1 MKNLFSFSVK
11 NNSATPSESVSVKP
25 PQGVVQMSDQE
36 LDQVVGGF
44 GVGLSTVGPQA
55 LSLST
60 TTAGPNLSSGSLVGP
75 LGLFPSSVS
84 PGVGVGVVSA
94 GTLSGGFSAF
104 TGGGSDRG
112 EP

>member
-1 MKNLFSFSVK
+1 MVSILKRVVGRKREAVRISASVHK
-11 NNSATPSESVSVKP
+11 GRALED
-25 PQGVVQMSDQE
+25 GE
-36 LDQVVGGF
+36 LDEVVGGF
-44 GVGLSTVGPQA
+44 GLGLPMVGPQA

-60 TTAGPNLSSGSLVGP
+60 MTAGSNLSSGSLVGP

-94 GTLSGGFSAF
+94 GTLRGGFSAF

-112 EP
+112 ES

>member
-1 MKNLFSFSVK
+1 MMSMLKRVVDSKREAVCVAASVHK
-11 NNSATPSESVSVKP
+11 GRALED
-25 PQGVVQMSDQE
+25 GE

-44 GVGLSTVGPQA
+44 GLGLTMVGPQA

-60 TTAGPNLSSGSLVGP
+60 MTAGPNLSSGSLVGP
-75 LGLFPSSVS
+75 LGLFPSSVT

>member
-1 MKNLFSFSVK
+1 MAKIF
-11 NNSATPSESVSVKP
+11 ESVVGRKQEVARAPEPLQCGRSLE
-25 PQGVVQMSDQE
+25 DRE
-36 LDQVVGGF
+36 LDQVVGGY
-44 GVGLSTVGPQA
+44 GLGLPLVGPQA

-60 TTAGPNLSSGSLVGP
+60 MTAGPNLSSGSLVGP
-75 LGLFPSSVS
+75 LGLFPSTVS
-84 PGVGVGVVSA
+84 PGVGVVSA

>member
-1 MKNLFSFSVK
+1 M
-11 NNSATPSESVSVKP
+11 VSILKR
-25 PQGVVQMSDQE
+25 VVGRKREAVRVAEPVQYGRALEDGE

-44 GVGLSTVGPQA
+44 GLGLTMVGPQA
-55 LSLST
+55 LSLSAMA
-60 TTAGPNLSSGSLVGP
+60 AGPNLSSGSLVGP

>member
-1 MKNLFSFSVK
+1 MAKIF
-11 NNSATPSESVSVKP
+11 ESVVGRKQEVASAP
-25 PQGVVQMSDQE
+25 EPLQCGRSLEDRE
-36 LDQVVGGF
+36 LDQVVGGY
-44 GVGLSTVGPQA
+44 GLGLPLVGPQA

-60 TTAGPNLSSGSLVGP
+60 MTAGPNLSSGSLVGP
-75 LGLFPSSVS
+75 LGLFPSTVS
-84 PGVGVGVVSA
+84 PGVGVVSA

>member
-44 GVGLSTVGPQA
+44 GVGLSTVGPQV

-60 TTAGPNLSSGSLVGP
+60 TATSPNLRVGSLVGP
-75 LGLFPSSVS
+75 LGLFPSSVV
-84 PGVGVGVVSA
+84 PGVGAVGA
-94 GTLSGGFSAF
+94 GAFSGGLSAF

>member
-1 MKNLFSFSVK
+1 MAKIF
-11 NNSATPSESVSVKP
+11 ESVVGRKQEVASAP
-25 PQGVVQMSDQE
+25 EPLQCGRSLEDRE

-44 GVGLSTVGPQA
+44 GLGLTMVGPQA

-60 TTAGPNLSSGSLVGP
+60 MAAGPNLSSGSLVGP
-75 LGLFPSSVS
+75 LGLFPSTVS

-94 GTLSGGFSAF
+94 GTPSGGFSAF